1 MWFVGTITGG
11 LLISW
16 LLRDEPVISWSLLAF
31 AIVLAVVLA
40 IDPALGWWLLLI
52 PVGCVALFLV
62 WKALPFI
69 LGFVLGVAILMLLIM
84 GLPEFLMSLGL

>member
-1 MWFVGTITGG
+1 MWFMGTIAGG
-11 LLISW
+11 LLISY

-40 IDPALGWWLLLI
+40 IDPTLGWWLLLI
-52 PVGCVALFLV
+52 PVGCVAMFLL

-69 LGFVLGVAILMLLIM
+69 MGMALGVAILLMLVM
-84 GLPEFLMSLGL
+84 GLPDFLESLGL